1 MNIIK
6 NNIGYHCPEF
16 KITFLLIVL
25 IVFSPFYNLY
35 SRTKSQ
41 SDKVFESRTGRDS
54 QGYQGNANKLD
65 FSMRPAISKNSG
77 AGVVVG
83 DSANKNTTRN
93 NSEINSNDWEKIKTS
108 KDQLDKKRQKEQAKL
123 NQGNLSTDEQRQM
136 KEKYLKDKADADKEW
151 VESNSKIKNDK
162 TENDTEMKDDA
173 GHQVAQERV
182 EEDDATAKT
191 DGNNK
196 KITVEN

>member
-1 MNIIK
+1 MDFKK
-6 NNIGYHCPEF
+6 NNVVCHFPAYKVTFIL
-16 KITFLLIVL
+16 ITV
-25 IVFSPFYNLY
+25 IVFFPFYNLY

-77 AGVVVG
+77 AGVIVG
-83 DSANKNTTRN
+83 DSANKNTARN

-108 KDQLDKKRQKEQAKL
+108 KDQLDKKRQKDQAKL
-123 NQGNLSTDEQRQM
+123 NTGNLSADEQRQM

-182 EEDDATAKT
+182 EEEDAPAKT

>member
-1 MNIIK
+1 MNIRK
-6 NNIGYHCPEF
+6 NNIVCNCPGF
-16 KITFLLIVL
+16 KITLLLVVL
-25 IVFSPFYNLY
+25 IVISPFHNLY

-83 DSANKNTTRN
+83 DSSNKNTTRN
-93 NSEINSNDWEKIKTS
+93 DAEINSNDWEKIKTS
-108 KDQLDKKRQKEQAKL
+108 KEELDKRRQKEQAKL
-123 NQGNLSTDEQRQM
+123 NSGNLSADEQRQM
-136 KEKYLKDKADADKEW
+136 KDKYLKDKADADKEW
-151 VESNSKIKNDK
+151 VESSSKLKKEK

-173 GHQVAQERV
+173 GNKVAQERV
-182 EEDDATAKT
+182 EEEDAPAKSD
-191 DGNNK
+191 DGNK
-196 KITVEN
+196 MVTVKN